1 MNRISTYHIPVG
13 PDAVRSAGAE
23 GFPPALAE
31 PLQALVA
38 TATRRA
44 ADAPLTIYLASDDEV
59 APARDAFAFA
69 LARALTAHV
78 PSTLLVDCNFLASG
92 LHGRVPQKDALGF
105 LDFLLYGSSIG
116 VITQES
122 GGVRMVGAG
131 SFPVT
136 KRMPFVE
143 TAFADAARRLVT
155 HARCAL
161 FVGPLYGEG
170 GAIHPLT
177 NEVDVVA
184 TLRAAPRDARLDE
197 AEEKISAGRPEVWS
211 LRLGGEPAPAPARAP
226 AAEAPARPA
235 PSVPPA
241 PARATPP
248 VADAPADRRYSSL
261 LPRLAVLVFGVLVLA
276 FVGWWLAQDRLSPD
290 ESSGP
295 PTKPATGRVGL
306 PAADDS
312 SLAAA
317 AVPATDT
324 ALAAAASRSD
334 SAAVG
339 VPRPPQNPADTG
351 GRSGGTVLLNP
362 ADIHVMEDLE
372 RHYRGWYA
380 IHISSFQE
388 SIRARDEVAFL
399 QSREFPVFIVFLE
412 LGAKGKWY
420 RVYAG
425 PFATRE
431 EARDVKKNLDAV
443 PQVRFTRITTIP
455 E

>member
-1 MNRISTYHIPVG
+1 
-13 PDAVRSAGAE
+13 
-23 GFPPALAE
+23 
-31 PLQALVA
+31 
-38 TATRRA
+38 
-44 ADAPLTIYLASDDEV
+44 
-59 APARDAFAFA
+59 
-69 LARALTAHV
+69 
-78 PSTLLVDCNFLASG
+78 
-92 LHGRVPQKDALGF
+92 
-105 LDFLLYGSSIG
+105 
-116 VITQES
+116 
-122 GGVRMVGAG
+122 
-131 SFPVT
+131 
-136 KRMPFVE
+136 
-143 TAFADAARRLVT
+143 
-155 HARCAL
+155 
-161 FVGPLYGEG
+161 
-170 GAIHPLT
+170 
-177 NEVDVVA
+177 
-184 TLRAAPRDARLDE
+184 
-197 AEEKISAGRPEVWS
+197 
-211 LRLGGEPAPAPARAP
+211 
-226 AAEAPARPA
+226 
-235 PSVPPA
+235 
-241 PARATPP
+241 